1 MGTLSLHC
9 ALTTTPTRR
18 RKLPHP
24 LHYYP
29 SLAPPGGRL
38 SSSTSSDIEE
48 KPGVMCVCLLR
59 GVLLSYV
66 SGVIVYML
74 LRILHKTRQAMGC

>member
-48 KPGVMCVCLLR
+48 KPGVMCVFVAGCFAELCEW
-59 GVLLSYV
+59 SNCIYV
-66 SGVIVYML
+66 IKDS
-74 LRILHKTRQAMGC
+74 A